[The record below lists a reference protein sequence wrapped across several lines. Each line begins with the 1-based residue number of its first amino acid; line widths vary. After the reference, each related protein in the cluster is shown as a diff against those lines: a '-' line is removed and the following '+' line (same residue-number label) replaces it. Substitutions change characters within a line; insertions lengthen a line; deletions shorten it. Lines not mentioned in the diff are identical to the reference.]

1 MRFLIIFIFLI
12 TNVVAEELPGIK
24 NIVIHKIPKT
34 HDNVIFLDKN
44 DQKININEYTGNL
57 LILNFWATWCEP
69 CKEEMPS
76 LDKLQANPEL
86 DKIKIFPINIGKE
99 SLNKVNKFFIDLNI
113 KNFEPY
119 FDPPTTLAKMFTL
132 RGVPTTILINKE
144 GQEFARII
152 GSIDFEDTNFVNW
165 IKLKFLQSILVK
177 KIQIKLINFL
187 KILISKISNLIL
199 IHLPY

>member
-12 TNVVAEELPGIK
+12 TNAAAEKLPGIK

-34 HDNVIFLDKN
+34 YDNVIFLDKK
-44 DQKININEYTGNL
+44 DQKININEYKGNL

-76 LDKLQANPEL
+76 LDSLQVNPEL
-86 DKIKIFPINIGKE
+86 DNIKIFAINIGKE
-99 SLNKVNKFFIDLNI
+99 NLNKVSKFFIEFNI

-119 FDPPTTLAKMFTL
+119 FDPPTTLAKKFSL
-132 RGVPTTILINKE
+132 RGIPTSILINKE

-152 GSIDFEDTNFVNW
+152 GSINFEDENFVNW
-165 IKLKFLQSILVK
+165 IKKQ
-177 KIQIKLINFL
+177 N
-187 KILISKISNLIL
+187 
-199 IHLPY
+199 